1 MKIVLCKDDMY
12 VLMVNNRVA
21 YVFDKKEAT
30 DFANITVKDF
40 IKIKKNLEEREK
52 TQFELEFVHF

>member
-21 YVFDKKEAT
+21 YVFVKKEAT
-30 DFANITVKDF
+30 DFANVAVEDF
-40 IKIKKNLEEREK
+40 VKIKKDLEEREK
-52 TQFELEFVHF
+52 TQFEVEFVHF

>member
-1 MKIVLCKDDMY
+1 MKILLRKDNMY
-12 VLMVNNRVA
+12 VLMVNNNVA
-21 YVFDKKEAT
+21 YVFDKKKAT